1 MPGVVF
7 STSVVAP
14 PPVGA
19 LQDNGGGI
27 SAMYIV
33 GFSIAGTAF
42 LAMTVWLA
50 IRFHRKRFAGRRQDL
65 LGAAFLSMHGLVKEE
80 QTHSEKCPS
89 LQTPLPTAFLRNNLT
104 SQVVFPIRAHLKTS
118 PEQLGAECDY
128 TTHLLPDNTPKSFSL
143 TPHASASPS
152 APTPGSECSAVVRNS
167 YAGSRLSSFSI
178 FSTASSLSESIIS
191 ATSGRG
197 SGRSVRKVRQA
208 FNPVLPDELL
218 ISLGEKLIIL
228 QSFDD
233 GWCVV
238 GRENGFLMSQ
248 SKSLLIHKGVGTA
261 SGGANTDLGM
271 VPAWCFLKPVKG
283 LRAERP
289 VRSSSLSVMV
299 QTDRSGMDRN
309 DTISWSNF

>member
-89 LQTPLPTAFLRNNLT
+89 LYVITPLKHHKL
-104 SQVVFPIRAHLKTS
+104 
-118 PEQLGAECDY
+118 
-128 TTHLLPDNTPKSFSL
+128 
-143 TPHASASPS
+143 
-152 APTPGSECSAVVRNS
+152 
-167 YAGSRLSSFSI
+167 RLSWH
-178 FSTASSLSESIIS
+178 L
-191 ATSGRG
+191 
-197 SGRSVRKVRQA
+197 
-208 FNPVLPDELL
+208 D
-218 ISLGEKLIIL
+218 KLHCQPHFCEI
-228 QSFDD
+228 
-233 GWCVV
+233 
-238 GRENGFLMSQ
+238 
-248 SKSLLIHKGVGTA
+248 T
-261 SGGANTDLGM
+261 
-271 VPAWCFLKPVKG
+271 
-283 LRAERP
+283 
-289 VRSSSLSVMV
+289 
-299 QTDRSGMDRN
+299 
-309 DTISWSNF
+309 

>member
-1 MPGVVF
+1 MACHPF
-7 STSVVAP
+7 SSQAVRRTASRPTGRSFPFYAWSGERRTNSFRKMSFFVRHNPFETSQIEVKL
-14 PPVGA
+14 A
-19 LQDNGGGI
+19 L
-27 SAMYIV
+27 
-33 GFSIAGTAF
+33 
-42 LAMTVWLA
+42 
-50 IRFHRKRFAGRRQDL
+50 R
-65 LGAAFLSMHGLVKEE
+65 
-80 QTHSEKCPS
+80 
-89 LQTPLPTAFLRNNLT
+89 QTPLPTAFLRNNLT